1 MEKAISSSLMEI
13 VILVIL
19 KKINFQEKDST
30 YFQMVISIKD
40 NLLKVY
46 NTEVG
51 DINLDR
57 SSIKANGHMD

>member
-1 MEKAISSSLMEI
+1 MEI

-19 KKINFQEKDST
+19 KKINFQEKDNT

-46 NTEVG
+46 NTGVG

-57 SSIKANGHMD
+57 SSIKVNGHMD

>member
-1 MEKAISSSLMEI
+1 MEI

-19 KKINFQEKDST
+19 KKINFQEKDNT

-46 NTEVG
+46 NTGVG

>member
-1 MEKAISSSLMEI
+1 MEI
-13 VILVIL
+13 VILAIL
-19 KKINFQEKDST
+19 KKTNFQEKDNT

-46 NTEVG
+46 STGVG
-51 DINLDR
+51 DISLDH